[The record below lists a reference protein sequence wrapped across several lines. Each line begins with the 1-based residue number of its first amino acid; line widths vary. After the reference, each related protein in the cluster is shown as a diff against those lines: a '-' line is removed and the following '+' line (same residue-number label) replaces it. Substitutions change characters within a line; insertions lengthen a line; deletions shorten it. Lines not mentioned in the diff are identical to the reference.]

1 MIMTQ
6 LFDILNSEGT
16 ILGLYQNDENE
27 FYFGA
32 ILKDGSGRIFFKVSK
47 DQLFDYYHSKLT
59 LVDVLN
65 NSGDFIVKHM
75 FREESKAYLKEDVIE
90 LLQGGNRFYNSY
102 NNSMKSIEFKA
113 WLHNK

>member
-16 ILGLYQNDENE
+16 ILALYQNDEHE

-32 ILKDGSGRIFFKVSK
+32 ILKDGSGRIFFNVSK
-47 DQLFDYYHSKLT
+47 SQLFDYYHSKLT

-65 NSGDFIVKHM
+65 NSSDFIVRHM
-75 FREESKAYLKEDVIE
+75 FRKESKAYFKEDVLE
-90 LLQGGNRFYNSY
+90 LLQGGSKFYNSY
-102 NNSMKSIEFKA
+102 NNSMKSNEFKA
-113 WLHNK
+113 WLDNN